1 MRPVAV
7 AMAVPQARDWNGDD
21 SPPSRVWAG
30 SVGIVMAAHVAAI
43 AVPLL
48 WAAQAAPPEAPP
60 AGAMMIEL
68 APPASAPVPTVQPA
82 PEPPR
87 TEPKPTPRKLP
98 PPTPKPPPVKRAEVA
113 LPAPPP
119 VTPKAAAEVQPR
131 QMDKATAAPASD
143 APPDRTTSAPER
155 GMTSQPTG
163 NAVPSWQGTLRA
175 HLERHKRY
183 PAAAA
188 FRRQQGSP
196 IIRFAMDR
204 EGKVVRSMIECSSG
218 HAALDEEA
226 LAMLTRAQPLPP
238 PPAELSGAIIEL
250 VVPVQ
255 FFLR

>member
-1 MRPVAV
+1 MRPAAV
-7 AMAVPQARDWNGDD
+7 AAVLPQVRDWNGGDLR
-21 SPPSRVWAG
+21 PSRVWAW
-30 SVGIVMAAHVAAI
+30 SVAIMLAAHVAAV

-48 WAAQAAPPEAPP
+48 WVPPAAPPEAPP

-68 APPASAPVPTVQPA
+68 APPASAPVPAIQPA
-82 PEPPR
+82 PEPSRP
-87 TEPKPTPRKLP
+87 EPKPMLRKVP
-98 PPTPKPPPVKRAEVA
+98 PSTPKPPPVKRAEVA

-119 VTPKAAAEVQPR
+119 VTPKKDAEAQPQQVDKAAA
-131 QMDKATAAPASD
+131 APTSD

-155 GMTSQPTG
+155 GVTSQPTG

-188 FRRQQGSP
+188 FRRQQGCP
-196 IIRFAMDR
+196 IVRFVMDR
-204 EGKVVRSMIECSSG
+204 EGRVVRSMIERSSG

-226 LAMLTRAQPLPP
+226 LAMLARAQPLPP
-238 PPAELSGAIIEL
+238 PPAELSGAVIEL

-255 FFLR
+255 FFLK